1 MSGFALPKL
10 RWLLLGAMAAGGW
23 AMTQEVPSKSG
34 LGERPARVASR
45 PRTEAAP
52 RKEVPRP
59 QASVGAQTNPGVA
72 RPKADVEQR
81 DAKVQPKAAQPK
93 LAAAPRPG
101 ADRIASKPAPAP
113 TPSQPGTP
121 LRPPAEIK
129 TAYIQKAPP
138 TPAPRPQVPAPRPS
152 VESKRARSGEPG
164 MLFTS
169 TRIYLRQRPE
179 IAAPVLYPVKQGEG
193 VRIFAR
199 DGNWALVMAA
209 GRRGWVH
216 VESLR
221 SADPSAPRPE
231 QPLVQPAKG
240 G

>member
-34 LGERPARVASR
+34 LGERPARTTSR

-52 RKEVPRP
+52 RKEVLRP

-72 RPKADVEQR
+72 RPKADVEPP
-81 DAKVQPKAAQPK
+81 DVKNQPKAAQQK
-93 LAAAPRPG
+93 LVAAPRPG
-101 ADRIASKPAPAP
+101 SDRIALKPAPAP
-113 TPSQPGTP
+113 RASEPDTPI
-121 LRPPAEIK
+121 RPPAEIK
-129 TAYIQKAPP
+129 TASIQKAPP
-138 TPAPRPQVPAPRPS
+138 TPAPRPQMPAPRPS
-152 VESKRARSGEPG
+152 VESKPGKSAEPG

-179 IAAPVLYPVKQGEG
+179 IAAPVLYPIKQGEG

-216 VESLR
+216 IESLR
-221 SADPSAPRPE
+221 SADPNAPRPE

>member
-45 PRTEAAP
+45 PGGEAAP
-52 RKEVPRP
+52 RKEVLRP
-59 QASVGAQTNPGVA
+59 QASVGTRADPDVA
-72 RPKADVEQR
+72 RPKADVERR
-81 DAKVQPKAAQPK
+81 DARTQPKAAPK
-93 LAAAPRPG
+93 LAAAPRPTG
-101 ADRIASKPAPAP
+101 AVASKPAPAP
-113 TPSQPGTP
+113 RVSEPGTP
-121 LRPPAEIK
+121 LRPPAEVK
-129 TAYIQKAPP
+129 TASIQKTPP
-138 TPAPRPQVPAPRPS
+138 TPAPRPQMPAPRPS
-152 VESKRARSGEPG
+152 VASKPGKSGEPG

-216 VESLR
+216 VESLK
-221 SADPSAPRPE
+221 SADPDAPRPE
-231 QPLVQPAKG
+231 QPLFQPAKG